1 MSTRTGMNWYRAMD
15 DIDSQ
20 VVFDFTLLFRGG
32 KVAID
37 DPADSKGFRPWQ
49 TDDGGF
55 IPADGKGFIEIIE
68 DHLLCGP
75 HVGVYPLFQLG
86 PYFKV
91 YWGCVDWDSGPEES
105 LVHARNVHEAL
116 RQLDVVSHVE
126 RSRSKGFHLWVFF
139 TEAMPAHAVR
149 EGLFAACDVV
159 GAPTKEVNPKQVE
172 LSDRGW
178 GNGVRLPYGVN
189 RQRGGFNEMMN
200 PNATISMIPVHAFTK
215 NAMATLVTPE
225 AWEAVTALY
234 SPPEALPGA
243 EEMPEPAMEVVSLR
257 GLSAVIRK
265 NGPRC
270 TSDKPH
276 GDRSATLF
284 SLACAMIR
292 EGYELNVVAGE
303 LEGADRDWGGKYARR
318 PDGRQRLWTMVVAA
332 KKQAWEPKG

>member
-1 MSTRTGMNWYRAMD
+1 MD

-49 TDDGGF
+49 TDSGGF
-55 IPADGKGFIEIIE
+55 IAADGKGFIEIIE
-68 DHLLCGP
+68 DHLLRGP
-75 HVGVYPLFQLG
+75 HIGVYPLFQQG
-86 PYFKV
+86 DGFKV
-91 YWGCVDWDSGPEES
+91 YWGCVDWDSGPRES
-105 LVHARNVHEAL
+105 LVHARNVHEVL
-116 RQLDVVSHVE
+116 RQVGITSHVE

-139 TEAMPAHAVR
+139 TDVMPAPDVR
-149 EGLFAACDVV
+149 NGLIAACDVV
-159 GAPTKEVNPKQVE
+159 NAPTKEVNPKQVE

-178 GNGVRLPYGVN
+178 GNGVRLPYGKN
-189 RQRGGFNEMMN
+189 RQQGGFNEMMN
-200 PNATISMIPVHAFTK
+200 PDATISIIPVHAFTEK
-215 NAMATLVTPE
+215 AMNSRVTPE

-243 EEMPEPAMEVVSLR
+243 EEMPEPATQSVDLR

-270 TSDKPH
+270 TSDKPY

-292 EGYELNVVAGE
+292 DGHELGEVAGE

-318 PDGRQRLWTMVVAA
+318 PDGRQRLWKMVLDA
-332 KKQAWEPKG
+332 KKLAWEPKD